1 MKKNTNCLAVKNA
14 KHIFFVGIGGVS
26 MASLAKY
33 SLAEGKKVSGSDRA
47 DGEALRALEKDGAK
61 IYLGHR
67 ASNIDGCDLVV
78 YTAAVKSDNPE
89 LAAAREKGI
98 PTLTRAEFMG
108 ALMADSGVRIG
119 VAGSHGKSSATAM
132 ISHVMLAAG
141 KDPTVMCGADV
152 PELCGAYR
160 KGGGAFLYEACE
172 YKDSFLS
179 TSPNVAVIL
188 NVDYD
193 HTDYFPSLGDVISSF
208 SEFAKISSDEG
219 GSVIV
224 CADDDGAMR
233 AVENEFPITFGIE
246 SEADYKAEN
255 IEMRSGFASFSVTF
269 CDEPFIDKITLAV
282 PGRHNIYNALATLAV
297 CDLVGIDKNV
307 AAEAIGS
314 FSGISRRFEKRGN
327 IGGADIIVD
336 YAHHPREIE
345 ATLAAAR
352 EIYGGRL
359 IAVFEPHTF
368 TRTKAL
374 FDDFVAS
381 FGGADVK
388 IFTDIFAARE
398 TDTLGVSSEMLAEAA
413 GGEYAPSYEDA
424 AKRVAEL
431 ARDGDIVL
439 ILGAGTVV
447 RIADILGG

>member
-1 MKKNTNCLAVKNA
+1 
-14 KHIFFVGIGGVS
+14 
-26 MASLAKY
+26 MAIIPS
-33 SLAEGKKVSGSDRA
+33 
-47 DGEALRALEKDGAK
+47 
-61 IYLGHR
+61 
-67 ASNIDGCDLVV
+67 
-78 YTAAVKSDNPE
+78 
-89 LAAAREKGI
+89 AAAREKGI

-160 KGGGAFLYEACE
+160 KGGGAFLYEACGVKE
-172 YKDSFLS
+172 SFS
-179 TSPNVAVIL
+179 VTSPNVAVIL
-188 NVDYD
+188 NVDLAK
-193 HTDYFPSLGDVISSF
+193 PIISVARRVISSF

-233 AVENEFPITFGIE
+233 AVGKRITITFGIE
-246 SEADYKAEN
+246 SEADYKRNYRDAE
-255 IEMRSGFASFSVTF
+255 RLCVLFRHV
-269 CDEPFIDKITLAV
+269 LRRAV
-282 PGRHNIYNALATLAV
+282 YRQNKPSRRPRRHNYTTPRDARGV
-297 CDLVGIDKNV
+297 RLVVSTKTSRRRRV
-307 AAEAIGS
+307 VS
-314 FSGISRRFEKRGN
+314 FFGISRRLKKSG
-327 IGGADIIVD
+327 ISAADFHRR
-336 YAHHPREIE
+336 YAHHPRRIE

-374 FDDFVAS
+374 FDDFVTA
-381 FGGADVK
+381 FVGADVK

-413 GGEYAPSYEDA
+413 GGEYAAAYEA
-424 AKRVAEL
+424 AAARVKEL
-431 ARDGDIVL
+431 AKDGDAVL

-447 RIADILGG
+447 RVADVIGG